1 MIHLNVTMFT
11 EFVRIYRPFTST
23 FHRGEHVAVK
33 IGRNIRCFIEVAK
46 SEVAVL
52 EEINGLDDDNRL

>member
-1 MIHLNVTMFT
+1 MFT
-11 EFVRIYRPFTST
+11 EFVRLYRPFTST
-23 FHRGEHVAVK
+23 FYRGEHVAVK

-46 SEVAVL
+46 SEIAVL